1 MDSNVNGSTVG
12 SNGDWEGGV
21 GVCGGSTIRVIGS
34 IGWWMVV
41 MLEVNVTWAK
51 HKKVNKGLNPKNI

>member
-21 GVCGGSTIRVIGS
+21 GVCGGSTICVIGS

-41 MLEVNVTWAK
+41 MLEVRGARVK
-51 HKKVNKGLNPKNI
+51 DKKVNKKGTK